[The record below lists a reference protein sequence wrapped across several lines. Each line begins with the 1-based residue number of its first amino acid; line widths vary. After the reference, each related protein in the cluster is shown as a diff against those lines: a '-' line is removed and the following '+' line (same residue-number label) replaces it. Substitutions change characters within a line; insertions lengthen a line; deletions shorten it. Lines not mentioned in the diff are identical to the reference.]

1 MATRDGGNRPRKPI
15 ATYGKGG
22 ARKSQPARTLYTGTK
37 ATTRPS
43 DRQITS
49 TSTTGQTTRTEERDP
64 YEIDSSPEPLS
75 GDPRKKPAT
84 VPKSAITGLLSS
96 ERKRK
101 AAELSSPKAIG
112 QDPLTEG
119 DDSSPVRPTARRSR
133 ISSPEPSRP
142 VRQIAKATKR
152 PTRSNSAEGMDVD
165 TPDVA
170 LSSPPPTP
178 TASKSSAIKNG
189 KAAAAKKKETQD
201 AFTPQ
206 TMKAFGN
213 LAVTDKGRT
222 RGRIQHQ
229 IPVRL
234 AQRKTTLK
242 TTQSD
247 IGPSS
252 TSSASASSS
261 QPAAKETAPAGK
273 QPKRQKT
280 RLIDSLKAQIQSSEE
295 SEDDERESQVTWSQ
309 PLVSGQ
315 TGDFAQ
321 EDSQDSMTLT
331 PNPRKA
337 TGTRPPAFSR
347 TSSQVKR
354 TYGQTRTLLE
364 ETDMFASLEVPRE
377 APALKGRRLEYDNHI
392 HKQLIKPDSD
402 DEDADASTVSKTA
415 KMQGVHD
422 LRAAGANTFVAD
434 QMQDLADQ
442 IGTPNGAGQKA
453 SSSRRTTLR
462 QIAEK
467 VKEKEYRRSLRD
479 YGVEATVLERADQEH
494 DTITGYFIVVILLQ
508 LLAHTDSPHIMR
520 LVRTENLGG
529 LFARLLAVDNDTVK
543 LARDRKANMSKR
555 DQTLLAGLQNSLAE
569 LSTWRTKPTYI
580 SPRTATLKCLQLLVA
595 HDPNIGRDLSLFP
608 AAVTDQLFSVL
619 SVAQDPDFWEAPD
632 AIDRINVFHALSVLE
647 YHTVKALESQ
657 TDSNKWLTNYLPSV
671 ADAFGAVLRVPLDT
685 ELESL
690 VMRLVVNLV
699 ETVPGAPEVFVAKG
713 LLPTLATSVCAS
725 FAKALATV
733 STNEWSDEVRDG
745 LVLRLGILINCVEQS
760 VAVREAVWKCYGD
773 DGSPTNK
780 LIKLFLENH
789 ASTAEAD
796 SDAKSQLNVAFGYL
810 AVLLG
815 YLSLLKPFRAAFRAS
830 HSKKSMKPLLDS
842 IREFVAHHKVMEAAL
857 KDAVEGDAHEG
868 YTDKLQLLVE
878 QIENE
883 SVLD

>member
-1 MATRDGGNRPRKPI
+1 
-15 ATYGKGG
+15 
-22 ARKSQPARTLYTGTK
+22 
-37 ATTRPS
+37 
-43 DRQITS
+43 
-49 TSTTGQTTRTEERDP
+49 
-64 YEIDSSPEPLS
+64 
-75 GDPRKKPAT
+75 
-84 VPKSAITGLLSS
+84 
-96 ERKRK
+96 
-101 AAELSSPKAIG
+101 
-112 QDPLTEG
+112 
-119 DDSSPVRPTARRSR
+119 
-133 ISSPEPSRP
+133 
-142 VRQIAKATKR
+142 
-152 PTRSNSAEGMDVD
+152 MDVD
-165 TPDVA
+165 APDLA

-178 TASKSSAIKNG
+178 TASKSTAIKNG
-189 KAAAAKKKETQD
+189 KAAAKKKETQE

-213 LAVTDKGRT
+213 LAVTDKGRA

-234 AQRKTTLK
+234 AQRKTALK

-247 IGPSS
+247 IGPTSSS
-252 TSSASASSS
+252 TASASLS
-261 QPAAKETAPAGK
+261 QPAAKESAPAGK

-315 TGDFAQ
+315 TSDFAQ

-402 DEDADASTVSKTA
+402 DEDVDASSMSKTA

-434 QMQDLADQ
+434 QMQDLTDQ

-462 QIAEK
+462 QVAEK
-467 VKEKEYRRSLRD
+467 VKEREYRRSLRD
-479 YGVEATVLERADQEH
+479 YAVEATILEHAGQEH

-520 LVRTENLGG
+520 LVRTGNLGD

-543 LARDRKANMSKR
+543 LARDRKSNMSKR
-555 DQTLLAGLQNSLAE
+555 DQTLLAGLQDSLAE

-745 LVLRLGILINCVEQS
+745 LVLRLGILINCAEQS
-760 VAVREAVWKCYGD
+760 VAVRQAVWKCYGD
-773 DGSPTNK
+773 EGSPTNK

-789 ASTAEAD
+789 ASTAEVSAQHP
-796 SDAKSQLNVAFGYL
+796 A
-810 AVLLG
+810 
-815 YLSLLKPFRAAFRAS
+815 
-830 HSKKSMKPLLDS
+830 
-842 IREFVAHHKVMEAAL
+842 
-857 KDAVEGDAHEG
+857 
-868 YTDKLQLLVE
+868 
-878 QIENE
+878 
-883 SVLD
+883 

>member
-1 MATRDGGNRPRKPI
+1 MATRDAGNRPKKPI
-15 ATYGKGG
+15 ATYGK
-22 ARKSQPARTLYTGTK
+22 RKSQTARAFYAGAK
-37 ATTRPS
+37 GSTRPS
-43 DRQITS
+43 DRQVASGSI
-49 TSTTGQTTRTEERDP
+49 TGQTTRPGERDP
-64 YEIDSSPEPLS
+64 YELSSSPEPLS
-75 GDPRKKPAT
+75 VNAPARQKPAAAT
-84 VPKSAITGLLSS
+84 KSATVGLLSS

-101 AAELSSPKAIG
+101 VAELYSPKALG

-142 VRQIAKATKR
+142 AKQTTTATRR
-152 PTRSNSAEGMDVD
+152 PARSTSGEGMDVD

-178 TASKSSAIKNG
+178 AVSKSKVIRDG
-189 KAAAAKKKETQD
+189 KAVSKRKEALETT
-201 AFTPQ
+201 FPPQ
-206 TMKAFGN
+206 TMEAFGN
-213 LAVTDKGRT
+213 LAVTDKGRS
-222 RGRIQHQ
+222 RPRMQQQ

-234 AQRKTTLK
+234 AQRKATLK

-247 IGPSS
+247 IGPTS
-252 TSSASASSS
+252 TSTFSASLS
-261 QPAAKETAPAGK
+261 QPAAKGAAVADKP
-273 QPKRQKT
+273 PKRQKP
-280 RLIDSLKAQIQSSEE
+280 RLIDSLKAQIQSSDE
-295 SEDDERESQVTWSQ
+295 SEDDGRETQVTWSQ

-315 TGDFAQ
+315 NNDFAQ

-337 TGTRPPAFSR
+337 PGTRPPAFSR

-354 TYGQTRTLLE
+354 TYGQTNSLLE
-364 ETDMFASLEVPRE
+364 ETDMYAALELPHE
-377 APALKGRRLEYDNHI
+377 TPALKGRRLEYDI
-392 HKQLIKPDSD
+392 HKKLIKPDSD
-402 DEDADASTVSKTA
+402 DEDADLGSASKTA
-415 KMQGVHD
+415 KMQGIHE

-434 QMQDLADQ
+434 QMHDLTDQ
-442 IGTPNGAGQKA
+442 IGAPNGAGQKP
-453 SSSRRTTLR
+453 SSSRRTALR
-462 QIAEK
+462 QVADK

-479 YGVEATVLERADQEH
+479 HGVEATIFGHADREH

-508 LLAHTDSPHIMR
+508 LLAHTDSPHIVR
-520 LVRTENLGG
+520 LVRTGDMG
-529 LFARLLAVDNDTVK
+529 ALFARLLAVDDDTLK
-543 LARDRKANMSKR
+543 LARDRKSNLSKR
-555 DQTLLAGLQNSLAE
+555 DQTLLAGLQNGLKE
-569 LSTWRTKPTYI
+569 LSAWRTKPAHI

-595 HDPNIGRDLSLFP
+595 QDPNIGMDLSLLP
-608 AAVTDQLFSVL
+608 ATVTDKLFSVL
-619 SVAQDPDFWEAPD
+619 SGFLEAPD

-647 YHTVKALESQ
+647 YHTVKALEFQ
-657 TDSNKWLTNYLPSV
+657 NDSNKWLTDYLPSV
-671 ADAFGAVLRVPLDT
+671 ADAFGAVLRVPHDT

-690 VMRLVVNLV
+690 VMRVMVNLV
-699 ETVPGAPEVFVAKG
+699 ETVPGASEVFVAKG
-713 LLPTLATSVCAS
+713 LLPTLASSVCAS

-745 LVLRLGILINCVEQS
+745 LVLRLGILINCAERS

-815 YLSLLKPFRAAFRAS
+815 YLSLLKPFRVAFRAS
-830 HSKKSMKPLLDS
+830 HSKKNMRPLLDS
-842 IREFVAHHKVMEAAL
+842 IREFVVHHKVMEAAL
-857 KDAVEGDAHEG
+857 KDAVEGDGQEG
-868 YTDKLQLLVE
+868 YTDKLPDKLQLLVE

-883 SVLD
+883 SAFD

>member
-1 MATRDGGNRPRKPI
+1 MATRDAGNRPRKPI
-15 ATYGKGG
+15 ATYGK
-22 ARKSQPARTLYTGTK
+22 RKTQPARALYSGAK
-37 ATTRPS
+37 STTRPS
-43 DRQITS
+43 DRQIAS
-49 TSTTGQTTRTEERDP
+49 SSITGQTTREGERDP
-64 YEIDSSPEPLS
+64 YELSSSPEPLS
-75 GDPRKKPAT
+75 APVPSRKKPAT
-84 VPKSAITGLLSS
+84 VAKNATTGLLSS

-101 AAELSSPKAIG
+101 VADLYSPKAIG
-112 QDPLTEG
+112 QDPLAER
-119 DDSSPVRPTARRSR
+119 DDSSPIRPTARRSR
-133 ISSPEPSRP
+133 ITSPEPSRP
-142 VRQIAKATKR
+142 AKQATKVARR
-152 PTRSNSAEGMDVD
+152 PAAQSNSADGMDVD
-165 TPDVA
+165 APDP
-170 LSSPPPTP
+170 PPPTP
-178 TASKSSAIKNG
+178 MVSTSNGAKNG
-189 KAAAAKKKETQD
+189 KTASKKKETHEV
-201 AFTPQ
+201 FTPQ
-206 TMKAFGN
+206 TMQAFGN
-213 LAVTDKGRT
+213 LAVTDKGRA
-222 RGRIQHQ
+222 RPRMQQQ

-234 AQRKTTLK
+234 AQRRTTLK

-247 IGPSS
+247 IGPTTTS
-252 TSSASASSS
+252 TASASSA
-261 QPAAKETAPAGK
+261 QPAVKGVDEAEK

-280 RLIDSLKAQIQSSEE
+280 RLIDSLKAQIQSSDE

-315 TGDFAQ
+315 TGDFGQ

-337 TGTRPPAFSR
+337 PGPRPPAFSR

-364 ETDMFASLEVPRE
+364 ETDMYAALELPQE
-377 APALKGRRLEYDNHI
+377 TPALKGRRLEYDI
-392 HKQLIKPDSD
+392 HKKLIKPDSD
-402 DEDADASTVSKTA
+402 DEDADLSSMSKTA
-415 KMQGVHD
+415 KMQGIHE

-434 QMQDLADQ
+434 QMHDLTEQ

-453 SSSRRTTLR
+453 SSSRRTALR
-462 QIAEK
+462 QVAEK

-479 YGVEATVLERADQEH
+479 HGVETTIFEHADREH
-494 DTITGYFIVVILLQ
+494 DTITGYLIVVILLQ
-508 LLAHTDSPHIMR
+508 LLAHTDSSHIVR
-520 LVRTENLGG
+520 IVRTGSMG
-529 LFARLLAVDNDTVK
+529 DLFARLLVVDNDTVK
-543 LARDRKANMSKR
+543 LARDRKSNLSKR
-555 DQTLLAGLQNSLAE
+555 DQTLLGGLQNNLTE
-569 LSTWRTKPTYI
+569 LSAWRTKPAYI
-580 SPRTATLKCLQLLVA
+580 SPRTAALKCLQLLVA

-608 AAVTDQLFSVL
+608 ATVTDKLFSVL

-657 TDSNKWLTNYLPSV
+657 NDSDKWLTDYLPSV

-745 LVLRLGILINCVEQS
+745 LVLRLGILINCAEQS

-815 YLSLLKPFRAAFRAS
+815 YLSLLKPFRIAFRAS

-842 IREFVAHHKVMEAAL
+842 IREFVVHHKVMEAAL
-857 KDAVEGDAHEG
+857 EDAVEGEAHDG

-883 SVLD
+883 SAFD

>member
-1 MATRDGGNRPRKPI
+1 MATRDFGNKSRKPI
-15 ATYGKGG
+15 ATYGKG
-22 ARKSQPARTLYTGTK
+22 
-37 ATTRPS
+37 TTS
-43 DRQITS
+43 GI
-49 TSTTGQTTRTEERDP
+49 TGQTTRQGERDP
-64 YEIDSSPEPLS
+64 YELSSSPEPFS
-75 GDPRKKPAT
+75 FDGPSRNKPAAA
-84 VPKSAITGLLSS
+84 KSTTTALLSS

-101 AAELSSPKAIG
+101 AAELYSPKANG
-112 QDPLTEG
+112 QDPLAER

-133 ISSPEPSRP
+133 ISPPEPTRP
-142 VRQIAKATKR
+142 TRQATNATRR
-152 PTRSNSAEGMDVD
+152 PTRSTSAEGMDVD
-165 TPDVA
+165 VPDVA

-178 TASKSSAIKNG
+178 ITSKASGIKNR
-189 KAAAAKKKETQD
+189 KATSKKKETQELI
-201 AFTPQ
+201 PQQ
-206 TMKAFGN
+206 TMQAFDN
-213 LAVTDKGRT
+213 LAVTEKGSTKPRT
-222 RGRIQHQ
+222 HQ

-234 AQRKTTLK
+234 AQRKPTLK

-247 IGPSS
+247 IGPTS
-252 TSSASASSS
+252 TSTALASSS
-261 QPAAKETAPAGK
+261 RPAANWVAMEENQPK
-273 QPKRQKT
+273 PKRQKA
-280 RLIDSLKAQIQSSEE
+280 RVVDRLKADRESTDE
-295 SEDDERESQVTWSQ
+295 SEDETQVTWSQ
-309 PLVSGQ
+309 PAMSGP

-321 EDSQDSMTLT
+321 EDSQDSTAVT

-337 TGTRPPAFSR
+337 PGPRPPAFSR
-347 TSSQVKR
+347 TSSLVKR

-364 ETDMFASLEVPRE
+364 ETDMYAALELPQE
-377 APALKGRRLEYDNHI
+377 TPNLKGRRLEYDI
-392 HKQLIKPDSD
+392 HKKLIKPASD
-402 DEDADASTVSKTA
+402 EEDEDSGSQSKTA
-415 KMQGVHD
+415 KMQGIHE
-422 LRAAGANTFVAD
+422 LRAAGANNFVAD
-434 QMQDLADQ
+434 QMHDLTDQ
-442 IGTPNGAGQKA
+442 IGAPQWCRPEGIILAQNCPA
-453 SSSRRTTLR
+453 SSCG
-462 QIAEK
+462 E
-467 VKEKEYRRSLRD
+467 EYRRSLRD
-479 YGVEATVLERADQEH
+479 HGVEATIFGHADREH
-494 DTITGYFIVVILLQ
+494 DTITGYLIVVILLQ
-508 LLAHTDSPHIMR
+508 LLAHIDSLHVVR
-520 LVRTENLGG
+520 LVRNENMGD
-529 LFARLLAVDNDTVK
+529 LFAKLLEVNNDALK
-543 LARDRKANMSKR
+543 LARDRKSNLSKR
-555 DQTLLAGLQNSLAE
+555 DQTLLAGLQKNLTE
-569 LSTWRTKPTYI
+569 LPAWRTKPAYI

-595 HDPNIGRDLSLFP
+595 QDPNIGRDLSLFP
-608 AAVTDQLFSVL
+608 AMVTDKLFSVL

-657 TDSNKWLTNYLPSV
+657 HDSNKWLTDYLPSV

-745 LVLRLGILINCVEQS
+745 LVLRLGILINCAEQS

-815 YLSLLKPFRAAFRAS
+815 YLSLLKPFRNAFRAS

-842 IREFVAHHKVMEAAL
+842 IREFVAHHKVMEATL
-857 KDAVEGDAHEG
+857 KEAVGEGDVHGG

-883 SVLD
+883 SILD